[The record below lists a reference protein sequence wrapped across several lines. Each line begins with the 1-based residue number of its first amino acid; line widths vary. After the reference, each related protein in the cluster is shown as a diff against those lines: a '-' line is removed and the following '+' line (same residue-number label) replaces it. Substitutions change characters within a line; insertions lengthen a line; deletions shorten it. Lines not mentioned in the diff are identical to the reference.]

1 MTIPS
6 APPWRGGYDTRAS
19 RLPERSRRRLRR
31 RVARARPVAKPR
43 RAASSARASARA
55 GAITKPS
62 PRPPGGAES
71 IADDLGFS
79 RGVVLSRAAA
89 SLRSIETKPSDCRI
103 CPPKMDTSERASER
117 AREGRAGAARLCV
130 RRRRRLSSP
139 LALTL
144 TLTLSAGEGK
154 GARSSKTLAGM
165 LGAFFCLFEQ
175 GTPRPD

>member
-117 AREGRAGAARLCV
+117 GESGRRAAVCAQAPSSLFSPHSHT
-130 RRRRRLSSP
+130 LSLS
-139 LALTL
+139 LS
-144 TLTLSAGEGK
+144 LSAGEGK

-165 LGAFFCLFEQ
+165 LGAFFCLLEQ